1 VFIYSDCCGSSG
13 GFHRLHEKLANKW
26 QPYAGFRL
34 KMHANVD
41 LIKFYASSGPADKSF
56 ADTDKGGMWSTA
68 AFTSRTTNLN
78 LDDNDNCNRIKA

>member
-1 VFIYSDCCGSSG
+1 
-13 GFHRLHEKLANKW
+13 
-26 QPYAGFRL
+26 
-34 KMHANVD
+34 MHANVD